1 MRERTDAAGA
11 GPGHGEAP
19 PKIEEVL
26 RVYRRRAR
34 WYDVTSRLYWLI
46 GYRVDRYRRQG
57 VEALRLAPGDTVVE
71 IGCGTGHNLLLL
83 ERAVGS
89 TGRIVGVDLTDSM
102 LQQARR
108 RVERAGWRNVE
119 LIQTDAARFEFPAR
133 VDAVYSSFALTLVPE
148 FDEVIR
154 RAAAALAPGKR
165 MVIVDFKAPDGW
177 PPWLLGAV
185 VPLLRPFAVTLGLAE
200 RRPWESLQRHFLD
213 VTVERRYLGTTYIA
227 MGEGRR
233 PAER

>member
-1 MRERTDAAGA
+1 MPERTDAAGA
-11 GPGHGEAP
+11 ALGHDEAP

-26 RVYRRRAR
+26 HVYRRRAR
-34 WYDVTSRLYWLI
+34 WYDVTSHLYWLI
-46 GYRVDRYRRQG
+46 GYRVDRYRREG

-71 IGCGTGHNLLLL
+71 IGCGTGHNLPLL

-89 TGRIVGVDLTDSM
+89 TGRIIGVDLTDSM

-133 VDAVYSSFALTLVPE
+133 VDAVYSSFALALVPE

-165 MVIVDFKAPDGW
+165 MVIVDLKAPGGW
-177 PPWLLGAV
+177 PPWLLRAAV
-185 VPLLRPFAVTLGLAE
+185 RLVRPFAVTLGLAE
-200 RRPWESLQRHFLD
+200 RRPWESLHRHFSD

-227 MGEGRR
+227 MGETQR
-233 PAER
+233 PAEH